1 MSEVVVFRSEIR
13 VHLVPPELNVSASA
27 GENGEGKK
35 KPGQDRGEN
44 RWWNSVRNEGEKQET
59 PARETQPGPTIT
71 FQQSS
76 ANCSRGV
83 GGGREST
90 SDKMAPPELAEWGAR
105 TTFRW
110 SPQPRCLAPPTY
122 RYAQE
127 LLRGRGTTRTLDG
140 GEGRLEEAG
149 VTFPKIRRASS
160 ELPGST

>member
-1 MSEVVVFRSEIR
+1 MKPN
-13 VHLVPPELNVSASA
+13 LVPPSHSSRVQPTVP
-27 GENGEGKK
+27 GE
-35 KPGQDRGEN
+35 
-44 RWWNSVRNEGEKQET
+44 W
-59 PARETQPGPTIT
+59 
-71 FQQSS
+71 
-76 ANCSRGV
+76 

-110 SPQPRCLAPPTY
+110 TPQPWCLAPPTY

-140 GEGRLEEAG
+140 GEGRLEGAG